1 MRIDISLRI
10 KVLRDY
16 ILRVIRL
23 IAARALC

>member
-16 ILRVIRL
+16 ILRAIRL
-23 IAARALC
+23 IAVRALC